1 MNINSNWFGFPE
13 AEFMFE
19 GRRATVVFPEK
30 ANMGKNW
37 TIKTEYK
44 DAFPETEIALL
55 KEGFH
60 VAYLEN
66 KTRFAT
72 KEDCD
77 AKARFVKF
85 IAKELGLKEKC
96 VPVGMSCG
104 GAHAV
109 RFAGYYPDL
118 IDCMFIDAPV
128 LNYCDFP
135 AAYGNEYR
143 EKVWEEEFIVAYPG
157 ITRAKM
163 LDFPHHPMNMVG
175 TLIENKI
182 PIIMLYGNEDT
193 TVDFNKHGRLFADEY
208 ENHPELLK
216 VHMREYQ
223 GHHPH
228 GIPGNPQMIVDFILQ
243 HTN

>member
-1 MNINSNWFGFPE
+1 MDINSNWFGFPQ
-13 AEFMFE
+13 AEFDFE

-30 ANMGKNW
+30 PCEGRNW

-55 KEGFH
+55 NEGFH
-60 VAYLEN
+60 AAYLEN

-85 IAKELGLKEKC
+85 LAKELNLKEKC
-96 VPVGMSCG
+96 VPIGMSCG

-109 RFAGYYPDL
+109 RFAGYYPEL

-135 AAYGNEYR
+135 AAYGNDYR
-143 EKVWEEEFIVAYPG
+143 EKVWEEEFVIAYPG
-157 ITRAKM
+157 ITRAA
-163 LDFPHHPMNMVG
+163 LFNFAHHPMNMIDS
-175 TLIENKI
+175 LIENKI
-182 PIIMLYGNEDT
+182 PVLMLYGNEDT
-193 TVDFNKHGRLFADEY
+193 TVDFFKNGAILVDAYKDHR
-208 ENHPELLK
+208 ELLK

-228 GIPGNPQMIVDFILQ
+228 GIPQNPKMIVDFILKYAK
-243 HTN
+243 